1 MDGNEGVRNRRLS
14 LFFPRGLRLN
24 VVFFLTK
31 LDSGSSRGLEIKSQ
45 QRGFGVN
52 LKKNISD

>member
-1 MDGNEGVRNRRLS
+1 MVMKGCEIEDCP
-14 LFFPRGLRLN
+14 FFSKRPETECCF
-24 VVFFLTK
+24 FFLTK

>member
-1 MDGNEGVRNRRLS
+1 MVMNEWEKEDCP
-14 LFFPRGLRLN
+14 FFSKGAETERCF
-24 VVFFLTK
+24 FFLTK

>member
-1 MDGNEGVRNRRLS
+1 M
-14 LFFPRGLRLN
+14 LF
-24 VVFFLTK
+24 FFLTK

>member
-1 MDGNEGVRNRRLS
+1 MVMKGCEIEDCP
-14 LFFPRGLRLN
+14 FFSKRPETERCF
-24 VVFFLTK
+24 FFLTK
-31 LDSGSSRGLEIKSQ
+31 LGSRGLEIKSQ